1 MEAAWLVRISNCLF
15 LTKAFTFFSKGG
27 ELSVFFKFMP
37 KMHMLGDN
45 VFISNTYLTR
55 DDTYRTWTTCC
66 YWQKTSN
73 YIWWKYNINGGHC
86 YTKNVYIQNWLCMSI
101 SVSDTFRMLFL
112 KRFIWGTASQ
122 DFYLNLEVM
131 IFFVYASWN

>member
-73 YIWWKYNINGGHC
+73 YIWWKYNITGGHC
-86 YTKNVYIQNWLCMSI
+86 YTKNVYIQNWLCT
-101 SVSDTFRMLFL
+101 DYAWGFQFRTPLECYSWRDL
-112 KRFIWGTASQ
+112 YEVQLVKIFI
-122 DFYLNLEVM
+122 
-131 IFFVYASWN
+131 